1 MARLLKSD
9 GGAPEAA
16 NGRRRGEDP
25 VKTSSKGF
33 TLVELLIVVAI
44 IGIIAS
50 IAIPN
55 LLNAVDKG
63 KQKRTM
69 ADMRSISTGV
79 ESYAVENVNY
89 PIAATN
95 VALRAAV
102 EPVYMKLMPMTDG
115 WSNAYQI
122 DSTASAYTILS
133 PGKDGAGNNC
143 TAGTTSTFNDE
154 ICVVGG
160 IFQRYPIGI
169 QQ

>member
-1 MARLLKSD
+1 
-9 GGAPEAA
+9 
-16 NGRRRGEDP
+16 

-44 IGIIAS
+44 IGIIAA

-69 ADMRSISTGV
+69 ADMRSISTGI

-95 VALRAAV
+95 AALQATIQ
-102 EPVYMKLMPMTDG
+102 PVYMKLMPMTDG
-115 WSNAYQI
+115 WSNPYQV
-122 DSTASAYTILS
+122 DSTANAYTVFS

-143 TAGTTSTFNDE
+143 AAGTTSNFNDE
-154 ICVVGG
+154 ICIVGG
-160 IFQRYPIGI
+160 IFQRYPVGV

>member
-1 MARLLKSD
+1 
-9 GGAPEAA
+9 
-16 NGRRRGEDP
+16 
-25 VKTSSKGF
+25 VKTSPKGF

-44 IGIIAS
+44 IGIIAA

-69 ADMRSISTGV
+69 ADMRSISTGI
-79 ESYAVENVNY
+79 ETYAIENVNY

-95 VALRAAV
+95 AALRSAI
-102 EPVYMKLMPMTDG
+102 EPSYMARMPMSDG
-115 WSNAYQI
+115 WSNPYQV
-122 DSTASAYTILS
+122 DSTASAYTIYS
-133 PGKDGAGNNC
+133 QGKDGAGTNC
-143 TAGTTSTFNDE
+143 ATGTTSNFNDE

-160 IFQRYPIGI
+160 IFQRYPVGI